1 MDGIRK
7 GINLGG
13 RKFQVAYRFKTKC
26 SFPGAW
32 SWDITGTDFLSVPL
46 KCLDLML
53 SDDGSLKIHSMFYS
67 SLNSLMPQIK
77 QSVGALLTKFQA
89 PVLQITVLFCIPSR
103 PLSVPGK

>member
-7 GINLGG
+7 GFMGENS
-13 RKFQVAYRFKTKC
+13 RQHNRFKIKY
-26 SFPGAW
+26 SFPGAR

-67 SLNSLMPQIK
+67 SLNSLTPQIK
-77 QSVGALLTKFQA
+77 QSLGALLTKFQA

>member
-7 GINLGG
+7 GIKLSG

-26 SFPGAW
+26 SFPGPGVG
-32 SWDITGTDFLSVPL
+32 ILQVDFLSVPL

-67 SLNSLMPQIK
+67 SLNSLTPQIK
-77 QSVGALLTKFQA
+77 QSLGALLTKFQA